1 MPGKPEDIRIGPG
14 WLYAAPLATAEPT
27 SASAAL
33 PSATWIPLG
42 YTEDGT
48 TIVFDRAFENIDVAE
63 ELEPVDT
70 VQNRDS
76 VMVRAQLAQAT
87 RRNLLLALTG
97 DATGTN
103 TAASIEAPIP
113 GTDTGFM
120 LVWDKQLDPTTA
132 TNVRWLF
139 RRVKS
144 RGSIEVQLRK
154 SPNKALIPVE
164 LQALVPTNGARSWRC
179 FPNSSGHVF

>member
-1 MPGKPEDIRIGPG
+1 MPGKPDNIRIGPG
-14 WLYAAPLATAEPT
+14 HLYAAPLATAEPV
-27 SASAAL
+27 SCSAAL
-33 PSATWIPLG
+33 PSAAWVPLG
-42 YTEDGT
+42 YTEQGT
-48 TIVFDRAFENIDVAE
+48 TIVFDRNWENIDVAE

-70 VQNRDS
+70 VQNRAS
-76 VMVRAQLAQAT
+76 AMIRAQLAEAT
-87 RRNLLLALTG
+87 RRNLLIALSGNPAATN
-97 DATGTN
+97 DAATVD
-103 TAASIEAPIP
+103 APIP
-113 GTDTGFM
+113 GAETGFM
-120 LVWDKQLDPTTA
+120 LVWDKLLVPDA

-164 LQALVPTNGARSWRC
+164 FQALVPSAGRSWRC